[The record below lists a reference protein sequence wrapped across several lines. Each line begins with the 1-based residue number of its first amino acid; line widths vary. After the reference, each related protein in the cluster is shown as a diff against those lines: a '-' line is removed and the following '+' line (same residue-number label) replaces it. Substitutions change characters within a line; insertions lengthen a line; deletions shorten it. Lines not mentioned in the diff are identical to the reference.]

1 MDRPSPVRLEALA
14 TPALLVDLER
24 FDRNVARMRSA
35 LARAGNVTLRP
46 HLKTVKS
53 AEAARRIL
61 GPGGGPV
68 TVSTLLERLE
78 IDPRRVAIEH
88 NLEIIRRR
96 TFETVVVK
104 DGDRL
109 EIVNAVGGG

>member
-1 MDRPSPVRLEALA
+1 MVITLNGESYELDR
-14 TPALLVDLER
+14 
-24 FDRNVARMRSA
+24 
-35 LARAGNVTLRP
+35 
-46 HLKTVKS
+46 
-53 AEAARRIL
+53 
-61 GPGGGPV
+61 PV
-68 TVSTLLERLE
+68 TVSALLERLD

-96 TFETVVVK
+96 TFETVVIE

>member
-1 MDRPSPVRLEALA
+1 MVITLNGESYELDR
-14 TPALLVDLER
+14 
-24 FDRNVARMRSA
+24 
-35 LARAGNVTLRP
+35 
-46 HLKTVKS
+46 
-53 AEAARRIL
+53 
-61 GPGGGPV
+61 PV

-96 TFETVVVK
+96 TFETVVVN

>member
-1 MDRPSPVRLEALA
+1 MVI
-14 TPALLVDLER
+14 
-24 FDRNVARMRSA
+24 
-35 LARAGNVTLRP
+35 TLNGESYE
-46 HLKTVKS
+46 LDQ
-53 AEAARRIL
+53 
-61 GPGGGPV
+61 PV
-68 TVSTLLERLE
+68 TVSALLERLD

>member
-1 MDRPSPVRLEALA
+1 MVI
-14 TPALLVDLER
+14 
-24 FDRNVARMRSA
+24 
-35 LARAGNVTLRP
+35 TLNGESYE
-46 HLKTVKS
+46 LDQ
-53 AEAARRIL
+53 
-61 GPGGGPV
+61 PV
-68 TVSTLLERLE
+68 TVSALLDRLD

-96 TFETVVVK
+96 TLETVVIN

>member
-1 MDRPSPVRLEALA
+1 MLITLNGESYQLDQPLTVS
-14 TPALLVDLER
+14 ALL
-24 FDRNVARMRSA
+24 A
-35 LARAGNVTLRP
+35 
-46 HLKTVKS
+46 
-53 AEAARRIL
+53 
-61 GPGGGPV
+61 
-68 TVSTLLERLE
+68 RLE

-96 TFETVVVK
+96 TFETAVIK

>member
-1 MDRPSPVRLEALA
+1 MII
-14 TPALLVDLER
+14 
-24 FDRNVARMRSA
+24 
-35 LARAGNVTLRP
+35 TLNGESYE
-46 HLKTVKS
+46 LDQ
-53 AEAARRIL
+53 
-61 GPGGGPV
+61 PV
-68 TVSTLLERLE
+68 TVSALLERLD

>member
-1 MDRPSPVRLEALA
+1 VVITLNGERFELA
-14 TPALLVDLER
+14 QPMTVSALLAQLD
-24 FDRNVARMRSA
+24 
-35 LARAGNVTLRP
+35 
-46 HLKTVKS
+46 
-53 AEAARRIL
+53 
-61 GPGGGPV
+61 
-68 TVSTLLERLE
+68 
-78 IDPRRVAIEH
+78 IDWRRVAIEH

>member
-1 MDRPSPVRLEALA
+1 MVI
-14 TPALLVDLER
+14 
-24 FDRNVARMRSA
+24 
-35 LARAGNVTLRP
+35 TLNGETYE
-46 HLKTVKS
+46 LD
-53 AEAARRIL
+53 E
-61 GPGGGPV
+61 PV
-68 TVSTLLERLE
+68 TVSALLARLE

>member
-1 MDRPSPVRLEALA
+1 MVI
-14 TPALLVDLER
+14 
-24 FDRNVARMRSA
+24 
-35 LARAGNVTLRP
+35 TLNGESYE
-46 HLKTVKS
+46 LDQ
-53 AEAARRIL
+53 
-61 GPGGGPV
+61 PV
-68 TVSTLLERLE
+68 TVSALLDRLD

-96 TFETVVVK
+96 TFETVVIN

>member
-1 MDRPSPVRLEALA
+1 M
-14 TPALLVDLER
+14 
-24 FDRNVARMRSA
+24 NI
-35 LARAGNVTLRP
+35 TLNGESYE
-46 HLKTVKS
+46 LDQ
-53 AEAARRIL
+53 
-61 GPGGGPV
+61 PV
-68 TVSTLLERLE
+68 TVSALLERLD